1 MEPALYDTLKDF
13 QPLIAT
19 FVAVLAA
26 VIAYGGQTAKV
37 RADKRQEAR
46 TIAQEKL
53 SISLQVSSEARI
65 IAKIASHFSQ
75 PNTLGLL
82 KDLFADAPSAHS
94 SSTRFMVKTL
104 IDTIKE
110 MRSIDTAWTKI
121 YLFPSVVAEA
131 ISDLLSQM
139 KGLPAVVNN
148 ENYIGGADD
157 AEMQEIANYFTRMH
171 YTAGVLRDQM
181 KNFSETVRQSLR

>member
-1 MEPALYDTLKDF
+1 
-13 QPLIAT
+13 
-19 FVAVLAA
+19 
-26 VIAYGGQTAKV
+26 
-37 RADKRQEAR
+37 
-46 TIAQEKL
+46 
-53 SISLQVSSEARI
+53 LQVSSEARI